1 MIFDLLFRLL
11 AFAVAITVH
20 EFAHAWTADR
30 LGDPTA
36 RLSGRLSLNPLK
48 HYDPVGSTLLLVTAL
63 LPGLVAFG
71 WAKPVPVNPLNF
83 SDIRKGEL
91 FVSLAGVGANFALA
105 IIGAILFHTFSN
117 IYPNILL
124 LHLLRFTVTI
134 NLLLG
139 VFNMLPLPPLDGSKV
154 LMSRLPTK
162 WAIKYQQLERY
173 GLLILLF
180 LWFFPIAG
188 VPILGLIIGLAINA
202 INLLLNVPL
211 RLF

>member
-71 WAKPVPVNPLNF
+71 WAKPVPFDPYNLKNPKKDAAL
-83 SDIRKGEL
+83 
-91 FVSLAGVGANFALA
+91 VSLAGPLANLLVCLFLTLVIRFMGGYFLLAPIILLNLSLA
-105 IIGAILFHTFSN
+105 IF
-117 IYPNILL
+117 
-124 LHLLRFTVTI
+124 
-134 NLLLG
+134 NL
-139 VFNMLPLPPLDGSKV
+139 VPVYPLDGEKIV
-154 LMSRLPTK
+154 TGLLPQKDAYEFET
-162 WAIKYQQLERY
+162 IMRRY
-173 GLLILLF
+173 GSLLL
-180 LWFFPIAG
+180 
-188 VPILGLIIGLAINA
+188 LGLIIPLINGQSLISLTIFPI
-202 INLLLNVPL
+202 INF
-211 RLF
+211 LFTFLTGFV

>member
-71 WAKPVPVNPLNF
+71 WAKPVPFDPYNLKNPKKDAAL
-83 SDIRKGEL
+83 
-91 FVSLAGVGANFALA
+91 VSLAGPLANLLVCLFLTLVIRFMGGYFLLAPIILLNLSLA
-105 IIGAILFHTFSN
+105 IF
-117 IYPNILL
+117 
-124 LHLLRFTVTI
+124 
-134 NLLLG
+134 NL
-139 VFNMLPLPPLDGSKV
+139 VPVYPLDGEKIV
-154 LMSRLPTK
+154 T
-162 WAIKYQQLERY
+162 
-173 GLLILLF
+173 GLL
-180 LWFFPIAG
+180 PQKDAY
-188 VPILGLIIGLAINA
+188 
-202 INLLLNVPL
+202 
-211 RLF
+211 